1 MCQIYFPAEMRGTKA
16 AGMLGNWQ
24 GHSVHAAR
32 PNPNKDCR
40 IVTKQELI
48 QRLAE
53 RANVGKV
60 ETLLVVDALEQ
71 LIREELAAGGEIP
84 LARTGKFRLREQA
97 ARMGRN
103 PKTGESVMIP
113 ARRKIVFT
121 PAKALKDAVG

>member
-1 MCQIYFPAEMRGTKA
+1 M
-16 AGMLGNWQ
+16 
-24 GHSVHAAR
+24 
-32 PNPNKDCR
+32 
-40 IVTKQELI
+40 TKQELI

-53 RANVGKV
+53 RANVSKM

-71 LIREELAAGGEIP
+71 LIREELATGGEIP

>member
-1 MCQIYFPAEMRGTKA
+1 M
-16 AGMLGNWQ
+16 
-24 GHSVHAAR
+24 
-32 PNPNKDCR
+32 
-40 IVTKQELI
+40 TKQELI

-71 LIREELAAGGEIP
+71 LIREELATGGEIP

>member
-1 MCQIYFPAEMRGTKA
+1 M
-16 AGMLGNWQ
+16 
-24 GHSVHAAR
+24 
-32 PNPNKDCR
+32 
-40 IVTKQELI
+40 TKQELI

-71 LIREELAAGGEIP
+71 LIREELAAGVEIP

-103 PKTGESVMIP
+103 PKTGEEITIP
-113 ARRKIVFT
+113 SAKT
-121 PAKALKDAVG
+121 PKFRPGKALKDAL

>member
-1 MCQIYFPAEMRGTKA
+1 M
-16 AGMLGNWQ
+16 
-24 GHSVHAAR
+24 
-32 PNPNKDCR
+32 
-40 IVTKQELI
+40 TKQELI

>member
-1 MCQIYFPAEMRGTKA
+1 M
-16 AGMLGNWQ
+16 
-24 GHSVHAAR
+24 
-32 PNPNKDCR
+32 
-40 IVTKQELI
+40 TKQELI

-71 LIREELAAGGEIP
+71 LIREELAAGVEIP

>member
-1 MCQIYFPAEMRGTKA
+1 
-16 AGMLGNWQ
+16 MLGNWQ

-53 RANVGKV
+53 RANVSKM

-103 PKTGESVMIP
+103 PKTGEEVPIS
-113 ARRKIVFT
+113 ARRVVTFHASQKL
-121 PAKALKDAVG
+121 KAMVEHYYDKQRA

>member
-1 MCQIYFPAEMRGTKA
+1 M
-16 AGMLGNWQ
+16 
-24 GHSVHAAR
+24 
-32 PNPNKDCR
+32 
-40 IVTKQELI
+40 TKQELI

-53 RANVGKV
+53 RANVSKM

>member
-1 MCQIYFPAEMRGTKA
+1 M
-16 AGMLGNWQ
+16 
-24 GHSVHAAR
+24 
-32 PNPNKDCR
+32 
-40 IVTKQELI
+40 TKQELI

-53 RANVGKV
+53 RANVSKM
-60 ETLLVVDALEQ
+60 ETLLVVYALEQ
-71 LIREELAAGGEIP
+71 LIREELATGGEIP

>member
-1 MCQIYFPAEMRGTKA
+1 M
-16 AGMLGNWQ
+16 
-24 GHSVHAAR
+24 
-32 PNPNKDCR
+32 
-40 IVTKQELI
+40 TKQELI

-53 RANVGKV
+53 RANVSKM

-71 LIREELAAGGEIP
+71 LIREELATGGEIP

-97 ARMGRN
+97 ARMGCN

>member
-1 MCQIYFPAEMRGTKA
+1 M
-16 AGMLGNWQ
+16 
-24 GHSVHAAR
+24 
-32 PNPNKDCR
+32 
-40 IVTKQELI
+40 TKQELI

-53 RANVGKV
+53 RANVSKM
-60 ETLLVVDALEQ
+60 ETLLVMDALEQ
-71 LIREELAAGGEIP
+71 LIREELATGGEIP

>member
-1 MCQIYFPAEMRGTKA
+1 MA
-16 AGMLGNWQ
+16 AVKLDHVADDREAQ
-24 GHSVHAAR
+24 ACA
-32 PNPNKDCR
+32 
-40 IVTKQELI
+40 
-48 QRLAE
+48 RLAGIE
-53 RANVGKV
+53 PGTAIEDADTFEGNALKTARELCRASGLW
-60 ETLLVVDALEQ
+60 TLADDSGLVVDALEQ

>member
-1 MCQIYFPAEMRGTKA
+1 M
-16 AGMLGNWQ
+16 
-24 GHSVHAAR
+24 
-32 PNPNKDCR
+32 
-40 IVTKQELI
+40 TKQELI

-53 RANVGKV
+53 RANVSKM

-71 LIREELAAGGEIP
+71 LIREELATGGEIP
-84 LARTGKFRLREQA
+84 LARTGKFRLCEQA

>member
-1 MCQIYFPAEMRGTKA
+1 M
-16 AGMLGNWQ
+16 
-24 GHSVHAAR
+24 
-32 PNPNKDCR
+32 
-40 IVTKQELI
+40 TKQELI

-84 LARTGKFRLREQA
+84 LARTSKFRLREQA